1 MPPESLKSPTSAS
14 RGRPSKLAVVG
25 AGAVGTA
32 VAYAAATKGD
42 ARSIVLYDLNGP
54 KVEAEALDIAHGIQ
68 FTPLGAVEGSNDIQ
82 ILSGSDVV
90 VVTAGAKQKPGQTRL
105 ELAGSTIGLMKKLV
119 PQMLSVAPD
128 AIYMF
133 VTNPVDVITYVALQ
147 LSGRSKNQIFG
158 SGTVLDTSR
167 LRYLISQE
175 TGVSAKSIH
184 AMIAGEHGDSE
195 VALWSS
201 AEIGNIP
208 VNDWGVTLSG
218 RMFDDALKKE
228 IAHDVVD
235 SAYKIIEGKGAT
247 NLAIG
252 LAASS
257 IVTAVLRDESRVM
270 TISTLLED
278 WAGISDVCMAVPT
291 IVARGGAGRALTPPL
306 TTEELSGLEHSARTI
321 RETARAF
328 GF

>member
-32 VAYAAATKGD
+32 VAYAAAIKGD

>member
-32 VAYAAATKGD
+32 VAYAAAIKGD

-278 WAGISDVCMAVPT
+278 WAGISEVCMAVPT
-291 IVARGGAGRALTPPL
+291 IVARGVVRFGALRAHYSPNGPRFRLLRPFRGT
-306 TTEELSGLEHSARTI
+306 GAR
-321 RETARAF
+321 
-328 GF
+328 